1 MDKQKLSILFYWEGG
16 KGRKEGRKVLREGR
30 KEQRRLWT
38 TAGDADHKFLIGRG
52 SLQEKK

>member
-1 MDKQKLSILFYWEGG
+1 MDKQKVSILFYWEGR
-16 KGRKEGRKVLREGR
+16 KGRKEGREVLREGR